1 MTKYPIESG
10 NIILILVGVALL
22 ISGPLIIYKT
32 IMGVMARRRV
42 DPKAKLHGV
51 SNGLNFLIAVLFF
64 IAGILFIVNN
74 LRGNPL
80 S

>member
-1 MTKYPIESG
+1 MTKYPIETA
-10 NIILILVGVALL
+10 NIVLILVGVALL

-32 IMGVMARRRV
+32 IMGVVARRRT
-42 DPKAKLHGV
+42 DPAAKLHGV
-51 SNGLNFLIAVLFF
+51 SNGLNFLIAILFF